1 MLSMVEVFKNVNEM
15 LKTEKTRKKERSG
28 QSVSFVKSCPLLVNT
43 MIILL
48 MGSEV
53 VCIYSVAKLLF
64 VFGVLG

>member
-15 LKTEKTRKKERSG
+15 LKTEKTRKKERAG
-28 QSVSFVKSCPLLVNT
+28 QSVSFVKSYPLLVNT

-48 MGSEV
+48 MGSEA